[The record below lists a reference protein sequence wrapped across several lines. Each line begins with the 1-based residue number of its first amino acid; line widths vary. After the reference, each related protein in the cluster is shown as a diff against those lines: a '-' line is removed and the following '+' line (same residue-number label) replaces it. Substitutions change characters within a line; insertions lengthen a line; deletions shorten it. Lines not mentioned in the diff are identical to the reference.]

1 MELKKI
7 SILMQFIICVYEK
20 LCPQKEHSVVSDLF
34 KLTIELFIAA
44 WDICDG
50 DYLVGYLALVQV
62 LWSMFICLKDY
73 LKKEW
78 PN

>member
-1 MELKKI
+1 
-7 SILMQFIICVYEK
+7 MQFVICFYEK
-20 LCPQKEHSVVSDLF
+20 PCPQKEHSVVSDLF
-34 KLTIELFIAA
+34 KLTIELSIAA
-44 WDICDG
+44 WAICDG
-50 DYLVGYLALVQV
+50 DYLEGYLALVQV